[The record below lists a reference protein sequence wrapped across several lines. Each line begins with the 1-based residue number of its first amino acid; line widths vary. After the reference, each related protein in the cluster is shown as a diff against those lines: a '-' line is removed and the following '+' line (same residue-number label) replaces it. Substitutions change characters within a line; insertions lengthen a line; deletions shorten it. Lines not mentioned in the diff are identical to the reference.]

1 MNRIIASLLLLI
13 PLSVSART
21 GIYLIPEVETDKTG
35 IILSDIAGI
44 DGDQIVSTGAVPIP
58 QSMYKDMIIDRKELN
73 DYLTEVLKVNY
84 TVFGNGVKLTFK
96 KASSDIIKEE
106 EEEKVVLVKKGEN
119 VELLVRNRGISI
131 EVRGRAMQSGTV
143 DDEIDV
149 RLKNGKVF
157 RGKPFAAG
165 KVAVCL

>member
-1 MNRIIASLLLLI
+1 MNRIFAILLLLV
-13 PLSVSART
+13 PVSVSART

-35 IILSDIAGI
+35 IVLSDIAGI
-44 DGDQIVSTGAVPIP
+44 DGEQLVSTGAIAIP

-73 DYLTEVLKVNY
+73 DYLAEVLKVNY

-96 KASSDIIKEE
+96 KAVNDVIKEVK
-106 EEEKVVLVKKGEN
+106 EEKTVLVKKGEN

-131 EVRGRAMQSGTV
+131 EIRGRAMQSGTEE
-143 DDEIDV
+143 DEIDV

-165 KVAVCL
+165 KVAVRL